1 MPDTIAFQFPGQGSQ
16 APGMGAELAD
26 AYPEAR
32 AVFDEADDTLGFE
45 LSRLCWEGPEEDLR
59 ATENA
64 QPALLT
70 HGVAAARVLAARGLT
85 PVAAA
90 GHSLGEFTAHVAAGS
105 IAFAAAL
112 KLVRVRGEAMARA
125 GRERPGTMAAIIGL
139 NESQVERLCEEA
151 REEGEVLVAA
161 NYNSPGQIVISGS
174 IEAVRRV
181 VAGARE
187 HGARMAIEL
196 QVSGA
201 FHSPLMA
208 PAVGALREALDA
220 IDIRPAS
227 IPVVANVDGRPVV
240 DPDAIRERL
249 VEQVSGAVR
258 WTDCVLALRDMG
270 VRKLLEPG
278 PGHVLTGLVKRIDR
292 SLEGHVAGT
301 SHQIEEVAAA
311 WV

>member
-1 MPDTIAFQFPGQGSQ
+1 VAVSIAFQFPGQGSQ
-16 APGMGAELAD
+16 TVGMGADLAD
-26 AYPEAR
+26 GHPEAR
-32 AVFDEADDTLGFE
+32 ELFDEADDILGFE
-45 LSRLCWEGPEEDLR
+45 LSRLCWEGPEDKLR

-70 HGVAAARVLAARGLT
+70 HGVAAARVLVSLGVAPA
-85 PVAAA
+85 AAA

-105 IAFAAAL
+105 LDFADAL
-112 KLVRVRGEAMARA
+112 RLVRVRGEAMAAA

-139 NESQVERLCEEA
+139 DETRVEGLCEEA
-151 REEGEVLVAA
+151 REQGEVLVAA

-174 IEAVRRV
+174 VDAVRRV
-181 VAGARE
+181 VSGAKE

-208 PAVGALREALDA
+208 PAVEALREALDA
-220 IDIRPAS
+220 IQVRPAS
-227 IPVVANVDGRPVV
+227 IPVVANVNARPVS
-240 DPDAIRERL
+240 DPAAIRERL

-258 WTDCVLALRDMG
+258 WTECVLALRDMG
-270 VRKLLEPG
+270 VRKLVEPG

-301 SHQIEEVAAA
+301 GHQIEEVAAA
-311 WV
+311 WA

>member
-1 MPDTIAFQFPGQGSQ
+1 MAVSIAFQFPGQGSQ
-16 APGMGAELAD
+16 TVGMGADLAD
-26 AYPEAR
+26 GYPEAR
-32 AVFDEADDTLGFE
+32 ELFDEADDVLGFE
-45 LSRLCWEGPEEDLR
+45 LSRLCWEGPEEKLR

-70 HGVAAARVLAARGLT
+70 HGVAAARVLLSLGVAPA
-85 PVAAA
+85 AAA

-105 IAFAAAL
+105 LEFADAL
-112 KLVRVRGEAMARA
+112 RLVRVRGEAMAAA

-139 NESQVERLCEEA
+139 DETRVEELCEEA
-151 REEGEVLVAA
+151 REQGEVLVAA

-174 IEAVRRV
+174 VGAVRRV
-181 VAGARE
+181 VSGAKE

-208 PAVGALREALDA
+208 PAVEALREALDA
-220 IDIRPAS
+220 IQVRAAS
-227 IPVVANVDGRPVV
+227 IPVVANVDARPVS
-240 DPDAIRERL
+240 DPVAIRDRL

-258 WTDCVLALRDMG
+258 WTECVLALRDMG
-270 VRKLLEPG
+270 VRRLVEPG

-301 SHQIEEVAAA
+301 GHQIEEVAAA
-311 WV
+311 WA